1 MCIGMPNKGYQLE
14 MISLPIRLSINYQVK
29 QINHEVAKKH
39 YRGSTYNNPNVHI
52 KIIIPCIYLVKHLC
66 FSTTEETPT
75 NPDGIYNDNGYNN
88 TYRHLLHQFIYSI
101 LGITRVSKMLNH
113 PMNNI
118 TNSKIVFRLNGLQML
133 GCLRGGT
140 K

>member
-1 MCIGMPNKGYQLE
+1 MQTKGAMANKSFFMIRLP
-14 MISLPIRLSINYQVK
+14 ISLSKKYQVN
-29 QINHEVAKKH
+29 QVNHEVGKKH
-39 YRGSTYNNPNVHI
+39 NKESTYNKPNILILI
-52 KIIIPCIYLVKHLC
+52 KIPCKYLVIIIPFPKVIPPCNYLVKHL
-66 FSTTEETPT
+66 F
-75 NPDGIYNDNGYNN
+75 
-88 TYRHLLHQFIYSI
+88 HQFIESI

-118 TNSKIVFRLNGLQML
+118 TNSKIVFSLNGLQML